1 MLSMSDHGDEDSEA
15 EESESEPEIEAGV
28 KHSIPRQTGLRR
40 LQWPLE
46 GKKPKYMIF
55 SALKPVSKLD
65 L

>member
-40 LQWPLE
+40 LQ
-46 GKKPKYMIF
+46 
-55 SALKPVSKLD
+55 
-65 L
+65 